1 MSIFQFKQFTI
12 YQDLAGMKVGT
23 DSIILGSAIKIK
35 SEYKRVIDVGT
46 GTGLLSL
53 MIAQKSSNSDIT
65 AVEIDSNAYHQ
76 AKINIDKCKWRN
88 RINLI
93 HTDAK
98 QLEIDHKYDLI
109 ICNPPYF
116 SNSKQS
122 VIISKNTARHQVEL
136 TFKDLLN
143 IWDKIGNDDSDLAC
157 IIPIIESE
165 KLYKMVKNHG
175 NYLAYYLEVRSNP
188 NSYPKR
194 AVMQF
199 SKNKMETIQ
208 SELCIHN
215 NEGGYSEAY
224 IKMTKDFYLNH

>member
-65 AVEIDSNAYHQ
+65 AVEIDSNAYRQ

>member
-1 MSIFQFKQFTI
+1 MSVFQFKQFTI

-35 SEYKRVIDVGT
+35 SEYKRILDVGT

-53 MIAQKSSNSDIT
+53 IIAQKSSNSDIT

-93 HTDAK
+93 HADAK

-136 TFKDLLN
+136 TFKDLLH

-157 IIPIIESE
+157 ILPIIESE
-165 KLYKMVKNHG
+165 KLYKMVTNHG
-175 NYLAYYLEVRSNP
+175 NYLVYYLEVRSNP

-194 AVMQF
+194 AVMLF
-199 SKNKMETIQ
+199 SKNKIEILK

-224 IKMTKDFYLNH
+224 INMTKDFYLNH

>member
-1 MSIFQFKQFTI
+1 MSVFQFKQFTI

-35 SEYKRVIDVGT
+35 SEYKRIIDVGT

-53 MIAQKSSNSDIT
+53 MIAQRSSNSDIT
-65 AVEIDSNAYHQ
+65 AVEIDYNAYHQ

-93 HTDAK
+93 HADAK

-122 VIISKNTARHQVEL
+122 VTISKNTARHQVEL
-136 TFKDLLN
+136 TFKDLIN

-188 NSYPKR
+188 KEIPKR
-194 AVMQF
+194 AVILF
-199 SKNKMETIQ
+199 SKNKMETVQ

-224 IKMTKDFYLNH
+224 ISMTKDFYLNH

>member
-1 MSIFQFKQFTI
+1 MSVFQFKQFTI
-12 YQDLAGMKVGT
+12 YQDLAEMKVGT

-35 SEYKRVIDVGT
+35 SKYKRIIDVGT

-93 HTDAK
+93 NADAK

-116 SNSKQS
+116 INSKQS

-143 IWDKIGNDDSDLAC
+143 IYNKISNDNSDLAC
-157 IIPIIESE
+157 IILLS
-165 KLYKMVKNHG
+165 KQKN
-175 NYLAYYLEVRSNP
+175 
-188 NSYPKR
+188 
-194 AVMQF
+194 F
-199 SKNKMETIQ
+199 
-208 SELCIHN
+208 
-215 NEGGYSEAY
+215 
-224 IKMTKDFYLNH
+224 IKW

>member
-1 MSIFQFKQFTI
+1 MSVFQFKQFTI

-35 SEYKRVIDVGT
+35 SEYKRILDVGT

-93 HTDAK
+93 HADAK

-116 SNSKQS
+116 SNSKKS
-122 VIISKNTARHQVEL
+122 VIIYKNTARHQVEL

-143 IWDKIGNDDSDLAC
+143 IWHKIGNDDSDLAC

-188 NSYPKR
+188 NSNPKR
-194 AVMQF
+194 AVMLF
-199 SKNKMETIQ
+199 SKNKMETIK

-215 NEGGYSEAY
+215 NQGGYSEAY
-224 IKMTKDFYLNH
+224 INMTKDFYLNH